1 MSDTDTIP
9 ADPAEETAQDA
20 DTEPQEGAET
30 DGGTEDWRKDFDPD
44 KAAER
49 IRKIQSENKNL
60 RERAK
65 TAEKKAEGA
74 DEKDQRITS
83 LEAELLRERV
93 GRRLNLPDELVDRL
107 RGNNEEEILA
117 DAEKLVAIVSK
128 PTPGGGKPSERLRG
142 GGEPDQE
149 PEPDLRKLV
158 DEIPRR

>member
-1 MSDTDTIP
+1 MSTTDTEAAET
-9 ADPAEETAQDA
+9 ADTAEESPET
-20 DTEPQEGAET
+20 PQEGADE
-30 DGGTEDWRKDFDPD
+30 GTEDWRSNFDAD

-65 TAEKKAEGA
+65 SAEEKAKGV
-74 DEKDQRITS
+74 DEKDQRITA
-83 LEAELLRERV
+83 LQAELLRERV

-107 RGNNEEEILA
+107 RGDNEEEILA

-128 PTPGGGKPSERLRG
+128 PTPGGGKPTERLRG
-142 GGEPDQE
+142 GGEPDTE
-149 PEPDLRKLV
+149 PEPDLRKIA